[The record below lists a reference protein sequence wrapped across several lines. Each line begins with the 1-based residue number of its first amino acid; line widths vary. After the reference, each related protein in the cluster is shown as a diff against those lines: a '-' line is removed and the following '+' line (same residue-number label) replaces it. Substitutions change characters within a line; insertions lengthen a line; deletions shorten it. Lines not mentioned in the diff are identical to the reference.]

1 MVVAVL
7 IVGLVAVLTVLIPS
21 SSVAGWSCDNHH
33 AIVVVVVVV
42 VVVVAAADVAKL
54 LA

>member
-1 MVVAVL
+1 ML

-42 VVVVAAADVAKL
+42 VVASSAAAAADVAKL